1 MKGRILVIDDEEA
14 IRKSL
19 RMVLEYEGYDCVEAG
34 SGREGIEALRR
45 ESPDAVLLDI
55 KMQGMDGLEV
65 LQAARSSDTHTP
77 ILMISGHGDIPTA
90 VEAIHKGAYDFLEK
104 PLESERVLTA
114 LRNATERKRLR
125 EENLR
130 LRHQVQDRLE
140 MIGEAAAMQPVRE
153 AIARAAPTQA
163 TVLISGESGT
173 GKELIAWEIH
183 ARSPRA
189 EKPFIKVNCAAIP
202 EELIE
207 SELFGHE
214 KGAFTGA
221 STRQVGKFVQAD
233 GGTIFLDEIGDM
245 SARTQA
251 KVLRVLEGGEVEPVG
266 MTRTSRV
273 DVRVTAATNKDLGR
287 EIAAGRFR
295 EDLFFRLNVVPITS
309 PPLRERREDIPLLVE
324 HFVAAFSRANNYRRR
339 GLSPAAMIRLQA
351 GVWRGNVRELRNAVE
366 RLLIMAAG
374 ENIEESDVL
383 AFQEGQ
389 SAIAAGGA
397 GAAAGST
404 GGAGT
409 GSTAGPGSRTA
420 AAHGAGS
427 APAAPSP
434 ADGGLDP
441 AAFATLHAF
450 RDEAEKVFLL
460 RKLKE
465 FRWNISRMAKA
476 IETPRSNLY
485 KKLELYGIARDQVE
499 E

>member
-1 MKGRILVIDDEEA
+1 
-14 IRKSL
+14 
-19 RMVLEYEGYDCVEAG
+19 
-34 SGREGIEALRR
+34 
-45 ESPDAVLLDI
+45 
-55 KMQGMDGLEV
+55 
-65 LQAARSSDTHTP
+65 
-77 ILMISGHGDIPTA
+77 
-90 VEAIHKGAYDFLEK
+90 
-104 PLESERVLTA
+104 
-114 LRNATERKRLR
+114 
-125 EENLR
+125 
-130 LRHQVQDRLE
+130 
-140 MIGEAAAMQPVRE
+140 
-153 AIARAAPTQA
+153 
-163 TVLISGESGT
+163 
-173 GKELIAWEIH
+173 
-183 ARSPRA
+183 
-189 EKPFIKVNCAAIP
+189 
-202 EELIE
+202 
-207 SELFGHE
+207 
-214 KGAFTGA
+214 
-221 STRQVGKFVQAD
+221 
-233 GGTIFLDEIGDM
+233 
-245 SARTQA
+245 
-251 KVLRVLEGGEVEPVG
+251 
-266 MTRTSRV
+266 
-273 DVRVTAATNKDLGR
+273 
-287 EIAAGRFR
+287 
-295 EDLFFRLNVVPITS
+295 
-309 PPLRERREDIPLLVE
+309 
-324 HFVAAFSRANNYRRR
+324 
-339 GLSPAAMIRLQA
+339 
-351 GVWRGNVRELRNAVE
+351 VWRGNVRELRNAVE